1 MNRAVLKKCL
11 QEVRLLWAA
20 CAVALF
26 AFCWVRVYIVSRL
39 EMSSF
44 ASIVEKLWDK
54 WKDFSPVPLSQLLS
68 YSGRIALTYD
78 EPIVVLCISVFAI
91 ARGSDA
97 ISGEINRGTMELL
110 LAQPVS
116 RLQALYSQAAVTV
129 TGLVLLA
136 LLSWCGVWCGIHTI
150 SVKEDAPSNTFKIP
164 GLPLEIPTRM
174 PVATKAMMLPF
185 LHVPIPTEFK
195 EAEKIRVPMSQRVN
209 TDNIFPGAFNLGC
222 LGFCLAGI
230 STLVSAFDRYR
241 WRTIGLVTGFYV
253 LQMVCK
259 ILGMAIKEVG
269 WLRQFTIFT
278 PYEPQKFIAAAVH
291 TPQDAW
297 SVALYDSAGKFLEPG
312 PLGYNL
318 ILLGLGLGCYV
329 AAGLVFHK
337 RDLPAPL

>member
-11 QEVRLLWAA
+11 LEARLLWAA
-20 CAVALF
+20 CALALF

-39 EMSSF
+39 EMSQF

-54 WKDFSPVPLSQLLS
+54 VKDFSPVPLSQLLS
-68 YSGRIALTYD
+68 YSGRIAVTYD
-78 EPIVVLCISVFAI
+78 EPIVVLCISIFAI
-91 ARGSDA
+91 ARGTDA

-110 LAQPVS
+110 LAQPIS
-116 RLQALYSQAAVTV
+116 RLQVLYSQAAVTV

-136 LLSWCGVWCGIHTI
+136 LISWCGVWCGIHTF
-150 SVKEDAPSNTFKIP
+150 SVKEDAPAKTLKIP
-164 GLPLEIPTRM
+164 GLPFEIP
-174 PVATKAMMLPF
+174 ATPPTKLTKIPF
-185 LHVPIPTEFK
+185 IPIPFPTEFQQ
-195 EAEKIRVPMSQRVN
+195 AEKIRVPMRERVN
-209 TDNIFPGAFNLGC
+209 AENIFPGAFNLAC
-222 LGFCLAGI
+222 FGFCLAGI

-253 LQMVCK
+253 VQMVLK
-259 ILGMAIKEVG
+259 LLGMAIKEVS
-269 WLRQFTIFT
+269 WMRQITIFT

-297 SVALYDSAGKFLEPG
+297 SLALYDSAGRFLEPG

-318 ILLGLGLGCYV
+318 ILVTLGVICYL
-329 AAGLVFHK
+329 AAGVVFHK

>member
-11 QEVRLLWAA
+11 MEARLLFVA

-39 EMSSF
+39 EMTSF
-44 ASIVEKLWDK
+44 IAIVEKLWDK

-78 EPIVVLCISVFAI
+78 EPIVVVCVSIFAI

-97 ISGEINRGTMELL
+97 VSGEINRGTMELL

-129 TGLVLLA
+129 GGLVLLA
-136 LLSWCGVWCGIHTI
+136 LISWAGVWCGIQTI
-150 SVKEDAPSNTFKIP
+150 SVKEDAPVKSLKVP
-164 GLPLEIPTRM
+164 GLPIEIPYS
-174 PVATKAMMLPF
+174 
-185 LHVPIPTEFK
+185 FK
-195 EAEKIRVPMSQRVN
+195 KPEKIRVPMSQRV
-209 TDNIFPGAFNLGC
+209 DAEDILPGAFNLGC

-241 WRTIGLVTGFYV
+241 WRTIGLVAGFYV
-253 LQMVCK
+253 VQMVLK
-259 ILGMAIKEVG
+259 ILAMAIKEVG
-269 WLRQFTIFT
+269 WLKQVTIFT
-278 PYEPQKFIAAAVH
+278 LYEPQKFIAAAVH
-291 TPQDAW
+291 TPHEAW
-297 SVALYDSAGKFLEPG
+297 NVALHDSAGNFLEPG

-318 ILLGLGLGCYV
+318 ILLGLGLFSYL
-329 AAGLVFHK
+329 AAGIVFHK

>member
-11 QEVRLLWAA
+11 QEAFLLWGA
-20 CAVALF
+20 CALALF
-26 AFCWVRVYIVSRL
+26 SFCWVRVYIVSRL

-44 ASIVEKLWDK
+44 ASIIEKLWDK
-54 WKDFSPVPLSQLLS
+54 VKDFSPVPLSQLLS
-68 YSGRIALTYD
+68 YSGRIAVTYD
-78 EPIVVLCISVFAI
+78 EPIVVLCISIFAI

-116 RLQALYSQAAVTV
+116 RLQALYSQAVVTV

-136 LLSWCGVWCGIHTI
+136 LISWCGVWCGIHTF
-150 SVKEDAPSNTFKIP
+150 SVKEDVPIKTFKIP
-164 GLPLEIPTRM
+164 GLPVEIPTQM
-174 PVATKAMMLPF
+174 PIPTKVLQIPF
-185 LHVPIPTEFK
+185 LLVPIPLEFK

-209 TDNIFPGAFNLGC
+209 ADDIFPGAFNLAC
-222 LGFCLAGI
+222 LGICLAGI

-253 LQMVCK
+253 VQMVCK

-269 WLRQFTIFT
+269 WLRQLSIFT

-291 TPQDAW
+291 APQDAW
-297 SVALYDSAGKFLEPG
+297 SIALYDSAGRFLEPG

-318 ILLGLGLGCYV
+318 ILLVLGLGCYA

>member
-11 QEVRLLWAA
+11 MEARLLFAA
-20 CAVALF
+20 CAAALF

-44 ASIVEKLWDK
+44 AAIVEKLWDK

-97 ISGEINRGTMELL
+97 VSGEINRGTMELL

-129 TGLVLLA
+129 TGLALLA
-136 LLSWCGVWCGIHTI
+136 LISWCGVWCGIHTI
-150 SVKEDAPSNTFKIP
+150 SVKEDAPAKTIKIP
-164 GLPLEIPTRM
+164 GLPFEIPYAFPSKVTKIPTL
-174 PVATKAMMLPF
+174 PVP
-185 LHVPIPTEFK
+185 VPTEFK
-195 EAEKIRVPMSQRVN
+195 EPEKVRVPMSQRVN
-209 TDNIFPGAFNLGC
+209 ADDILPGAFNLAC

-230 STLVSAFDRYR
+230 TTLVSSFDRYR

-253 LQMVCK
+253 LQMVFK
-259 ILGMAIKEVG
+259 IVGMAIKEVG
-269 WLRQFTIFT
+269 WLKQATIFT
-278 PYEPQKFIAAAVH
+278 PYEPQKFVAAAVH
-291 TPQDAW
+291 TPHEAW
-297 SVALYDSAGKFLEPG
+297 NIALRDSAGHFLEPG
-312 PLGYNL
+312 PVGYNL
-318 ILLGLGLGCYV
+318 ILLGIGLACYLV
-329 AAGLVFHK
+329 AGVVFHK

>member
-20 CAVALF
+20 CAAALF

-116 RLQALYSQAAVTV
+116 RLQALYSQATVTV
-129 TGLVLLA
+129 TGLALLA

-150 SVKEDAPSNTFKIP
+150 SVKEDAPSRSFQIP
-164 GLPLEIPTRM
+164 GLPELPSTPPTKF
-174 PVATKAMMLPF
+174 AKLPF
-185 LHVPIPTEFK
+185 FPLPIPTEFK
-195 EAEKIRVPMSQRVN
+195 EREKIRVPMSQRVN
-209 TDNIFPGAFNLGC
+209 TDNILPGAFNLGC

-230 STLVSAFDRYR
+230 STFVSAFDRYR

-269 WLRQFTIFT
+269 WLRQLTIFT

-291 TPQDAW
+291 TPQDVW
-297 SVALYDSAGKFLEPG
+297 SVALYDSAGTFLEPG

-329 AAGLVFHK
+329 AAGIVFHK

>member
-11 QEVRLLWAA
+11 QEARLLWAA
-20 CAVALF
+20 CAAAIF

-44 ASIVEKLWDK
+44 VSIVEKLWDK

-68 YSGRIALTYD
+68 YSGRIALTFD

-116 RLQALYSQAAVTV
+116 RLQALYSQATVTV

-136 LLSWCGVWCGIHTI
+136 LLSWCGVWCGVHTVT
-150 SVKEDAPSNTFKIP
+150 VKEDAPTNSLHIP
-164 GLPLEIPTRM
+164 GLPFEIPTKM
-174 PVATKAMMLPF
+174 PVATKVIQLPF
-185 LHVPIPTEFK
+185 LYVPIPVEFK
-195 EAEKIRVPMSQRVN
+195 EAEKIRVPMYQRVN
-209 TDNIFPGAFNLGC
+209 MDDIIPGAFNLGC
-222 LGFCLAGI
+222 FGFCLAGM
-230 STLVSAFDRYR
+230 STMVSAFDRYR

-269 WLRQFTIFT
+269 WLRQLTIFT

-297 SVALYDSAGKFLEPG
+297 SIALYDSAGSFLEPG

-329 AAGLVFHK
+329 VAGIVFHK

>member
-11 QEVRLLWAA
+11 LEVRLLWAA

-39 EMSSF
+39 EMSQF

-54 WKDFSPVPLSQLLS
+54 VKDFSPVPLSQLLS
-68 YSGRIALTYD
+68 YSGRIAVTYD
-78 EPIVVLCISVFAI
+78 EPIVVLCISIFAI
-91 ARGSDA
+91 ARGTDA

-129 TGLVLLA
+129 TGLILLA
-136 LLSWCGVWCGIHTI
+136 LLSWCGIWCGIHTF
-150 SVKEDAPSNTFKIP
+150 SVKEDAPAKTLKVP

-174 PVATKAMMLPF
+174 PVPTKIIQIPF
-185 LHVPIPTEFK
+185 LNVPIPTEFQQ
-195 EAEKIRVPMSQRVN
+195 AEKIRVPFRQRVN
-209 TDNIFPGAFNLGC
+209 TDDIFPGAFNLGC
-222 LGFCLAGI
+222 FGFCLAGI
-230 STLVSAFDRYR
+230 STFVSAFDRYR
-241 WRTIGLVTGFYV
+241 WRTIGLVVGFYV
-253 LQMVCK
+253 VQMVCK

-269 WLRQFTIFT
+269 WLRQLTIFT

-291 TPQDAW
+291 TPQEAW
-297 SVALYDSAGKFLEPG
+297 SLALYDSAGRFLEPG

-318 ILLGLGLGCYV
+318 ILLGIGLACYI

>member
-11 QEVRLLWAA
+11 LEARLLWGA
-20 CAVALF
+20 CALGLF

-78 EPIVVLCISVFAI
+78 EPIVVLCVSIFAI

-129 TGLVLLA
+129 TGLILLA
-136 LLSWCGVWCGIHTI
+136 LISWCGVWCGIHTI
-150 SVKEDAPSNTFKIP
+150 SVKEDAPVKSLHIP
-164 GLPLEIPTRM
+164 GLPFDIPTTLPIPTRLAKI
-174 PVATKAMMLPF
+174 PLIP
-185 LHVPIPTEFK
+185 LPIPTEFQ
-195 EAEKIRVPMSQRVN
+195 EPEKIRVPMRERVN

-241 WRTIGLVTGFYV
+241 WRTIGLVVGFYV

-297 SVALYDSAGKFLEPG
+297 SVALFDSAGNFLEPG

-318 ILLGLGLGCYV
+318 ILLILGAVCYA